1 MSRVS
6 VFAAVAEVFSTR
18 RECMRRRGELTE
30 ARNVATQRPTY
41 LLSPEARLQLLTIL
55 RFLAAVD
62 GRRRLPTELRD
73 K

>member
-1 MSRVS
+1 M
-6 VFAAVAEVFSTR
+6 
-18 RECMRRRGELTE
+18 
-30 ARNVATQRPTY
+30 ATQRPTY

-62 GRRRLPTELRD
+62 GRRRLRTELRD